1 MVRYWVPESPRWL
14 IRMGR
19 HEEARK
25 SLAWALQVD
34 PKEIDLPTSLPEAEK
49 ARWSE
54 LFKYPR
60 SVVAGCLTGL
70 TQTGGVGLFLWGA
83 TLFTLVL
90 GVSPAQAAFLY
101 IWVSVASVVSRFI
114 VTALI
119 EPMGRRGAGIL
130 CCVGGAVTTVLAGY
144 LYDVYIGG
152 VSLFYVLVIAASFFG
167 SANYS
172 VVGPYMAEIWP
183 TRLRVSGMGL
193 AYGVGNAGKIISP
206 LGLALIIG
214 AGDLIKPAA
223 NLDSLGLAFSYFA
236 FWYVLGALAFWLI
249 GIETKGR
256 SFEEM
261 DSSLGR
267 PAGAPAR
274 PAAHLAGD

>member
-1 MVRYWVPESPRWL
+1 
-14 IRMGR
+14 
-19 HEEARK
+19 
-25 SLAWALQVD
+25 
-34 PKEIDLPTSLPEAEK
+34 
-49 ARWSE
+49 
-54 LFKYPR
+54 
-60 SVVAGCLTGL
+60 
-70 TQTGGVGLFLWGA
+70 
-83 TLFTLVL
+83 
-90 GVSPAQAAFLY
+90 
-101 IWVSVASVVSRFI
+101 
-114 VTALI
+114 
-119 EPMGRRGAGIL
+119 L

-144 LYDVYIGG
+144 LYNVFIGG

-223 NLDSLGLAFSYFA
+223 NLESLGLAFSYFA

-267 PAGAPAR
+267 PAGAPAQPVAH
-274 PAAHLAGD
+274 PAGN

>member
-1 MVRYWVPESPRWL
+1 V
-14 IRMGR
+14 
-19 HEEARK
+19 A
-25 SLAWALQVD
+25 A
-34 PKEIDLPTSLPEAEK
+34 
-49 ARWSE
+49 
-54 LFKYPR
+54 
-60 SVVAGCLTGL
+60 VAG
-70 TQTGGVGLFLWGA
+70 
-83 TLFTLVL
+83 
-90 GVSPAQAAFLY
+90 
-101 IWVSVASVVSRFI
+101 RFV

-119 EPMGRRGAGIL
+119 EPLGRRGSGIL
-130 CCVGGAVTTVLAGY
+130 CCVEGAITTILAGY
-144 LYDVYIGG
+144 LYDVFFGG

-206 LGLALIIG
+206 LGLALILG

-223 NLDSLGLAFSYFA
+223 NLESLGLAFSYFA

-261 DSSLGR
+261 DSTLGKPVTT
-267 PAGAPAR
+267 PAGAL
-274 PAAHLAGD
+274 AHSAGN